1 MANPINDGGP
11 AFPQSDFTAYSTDGE
26 GMSLRDYF
34 AIHSPITMEMV
45 VDVLETAYGPGSA
58 AFTAA
63 SKASDSSLFLKTFA
77 ELQYAHADA
86 MLAAREVKP

>member
-1 MANPINDGGP
+1 MAHKINDGGP
-11 AFPQSDFTAYSTDGE
+11 AFPTDDYPTGKLHG
-26 GMSLRDYF
+26 GMTLRDYF
-34 AIHSPITMEMV
+34 AIHSPITMGMV
-45 VDVLETAYGPGSA
+45 LDVLATAYGPGSA
-58 AFTAA
+58 TFTAA